1 MPRMIIVSRNG
12 QTRVIT
18 GWRAW
23 LLGCASLIVGWVALL
38 VIASLVIGLS
48 LSLGLILLLALPALA
63 GAALLSGYL
72 ARRR

>member
-23 LLGCASLIVGWVALL
+23 LLGCASLIVGWVVLL